1 MHYLWPLTSY
11 QIALQTSSNVSG
23 YFWWCEPHIVSS
35 DWNRIIH
42 LLPYHQL
49 YQSSYQTGLGPLLLS
64 IYWKGR
70 ELIKL
75 VRCII
80 CACLD
85 VMLSGGWQ
93 SLSWSGCGRLVW
105 VQEVGLLRQAMAR
118 EERGRK
124 EGAAH
129 LHTLLRVLHC
139 GQFLTVK
146 IFRLRSPQLSCGHFI
161 FAASNKCFKE
171 DNVCVEGLH
180 LSVFGSKD

>member
-1 MHYLWPLTSY
+1 MFYVLTSMHYLWPLTSY

-64 IYWKGR
+64 IYWKGG

-75 VRCII
+75 VWCII
-80 CACLD
+80 CSCLD

-146 IFRLRSPQLSCGHFI
+146 IFL
-161 FAASNKCFKE
+161 FAIPTTVLWPFHICCFQ
-171 DNVCVEGLH
+171 
-180 LSVFGSKD
+180 

>member
-1 MHYLWPLTSY
+1 MHCRWLSLTVSD
-11 QIALQTSSNVSG
+11 LQTSSNVSG

-35 DWNRIIH
+35 DWNRIRHI
-42 LLPYHQL
+42 LPYHQL

-105 VQEVGLLRQAMAR
+105 VREVGLLRQAMAR

-146 IFRLRSPQLSCGHFI
+146 IFCLRSPQLSCGHFI

-171 DNVCVEGLH
+171 DNVCVKGLH

>member
-1 MHYLWPLTSY
+1 MHCLWLSLTVSD
-11 QIALQTSSNVSG
+11 LQTSSNVSG

-35 DWNRIIH
+35 DWNRIRH

-129 LHTLLRVLHC
+129 LHSAHPATGFTLWPILDCKNILFAIPTTVLWPFHIC
-139 GQFLTVK
+139 
-146 IFRLRSPQLSCGHFI
+146 
-161 FAASNKCFKE
+161 CFQ
-171 DNVCVEGLH
+171 
-180 LSVFGSKD
+180 

>member
-64 IYWKGR
+64 IYWKGG
-70 ELIKL
+70 ELTKL
-75 VRCII
+75 VWCII
-80 CACLD
+80 CSCLD
-85 VMLSGGWQ
+85 VMLSGGQ

-105 VQEVGLLRQAMAR
+105 VQEVGLLRQAIAR
-118 EERGRK
+118 PAGRK
-124 EGAAH
+124 GGEG
-129 LHTLLRVLHC
+129 RVQCTGCYRFYIVANSWLY
-139 GQFLTVK
+139 K
-146 IFRLRSPQLSCGHFI
+146 IFCSRSPQLSCGHFI

-180 LSVFGSKD
+180 WSVFGSKD

>member
-1 MHYLWPLTSY
+1 MHCLWPLTSY

-64 IYWKGR
+64 IYWKGG

-75 VRCII
+75 VWCII
-80 CACLD
+80 CSWLD
-85 VMLSGGWQ
+85 VMLSGGQ

-105 VQEVGLLRQAMAR
+105 VQEVGLLRQAIAR
-118 EERGRK
+118 EERGRR
-124 EGAAH
+124 ESEVH
-129 LHTLLRVLHC
+129 WLLRVLHC

-146 IFRLRSPQLSCGHFI
+146 NTFSRSPQLSCGHFVI
-161 FAASNKCFKE
+161 AASNKCFKE
-171 DNVCVEGLH
+171 DNVCVLCRGPPLECIW
-180 LSVFGSKD
+180 